1 VIYLSQT
8 RLMLESEQAISE
20 HASNG
25 VPVIRRVCT
34 QILSEPTRY
43 VRWHVRHEQRMTIVA
58 EMRRRQRQILA
69 LRAFSL
75 EQIHGS
81 ALVRYLRD
89 YHVVGEA
96 RDRTLHEFFGV
107 ADSRDAALM
116 AHRDYLLAASSQVC
130 ATDLLA
136 LANDDRGV
144 ELLND
149 YEQAYA
155 QFFSMFCESARAKQ
169 QGEAYLLEGLLP
181 EVRGVA
187 ANLRRRILDS
197 ESRRTPRPQ
206 VDRHLRLR
214 PLSIQSHKLVRLS
227 RDA

>member
-1 VIYLSQT
+1 
-8 RLMLESEQAISE
+8 
-20 HASNG
+20 
-25 VPVIRRVCT
+25 
-34 QILSEPTRY
+34 
-43 VRWHVRHEQRMTIVA
+43 
-58 EMRRRQRQILA
+58 
-69 LRAFSL
+69 
-75 EQIHGS
+75 
-81 ALVRYLRD
+81 
-89 YHVVGEA
+89 
-96 RDRTLHEFFGV
+96 
-107 ADSRDAALM
+107 M

-144 ELLND
+144 ELLSD

-169 QGEAYLLEGLLP
+169 AGEAYLLEGLLP

-197 ESRRTPRPQ
+197 DSRRAPRPQ
-206 VDRHLRLR
+206 VDRHLRPR

-227 RDA
+227 RDS

>member
-1 VIYLSQT
+1 
-8 RLMLESEQAISE
+8 MLESEQAISE

-25 VPVIRRVCT
+25 VPIIRRVCT
-34 QILSEPTRY
+34 QLLNEPTRY
-43 VRWHVRHEQRMTIVA
+43 VRWHVRHEQRMVVVA
-58 EMRRRQRQILA
+58 DMRRRQRQILA

-89 YHVVGEA
+89 YHVVGKA
-96 RDRTLHEFFGV
+96 RDRTLQEFFGV

-149 YEQAYA
+149 YENAYA
-155 QFFSMFCESARAKQ
+155 QFFSMFCESARAEQ
-169 QGEAYLLEGLLP
+169 EGEAYFLAGLLP
-181 EVRGVA
+181 EVRVVA
-187 ANLRRRILDS
+187 ANLRRRILEGD
-197 ESRRTPRPQ
+197 SRRTPRPQ
-206 VDRHLRLR
+206 VDRHLR
-214 PLSIQSHKLVRLS
+214 PLSIQSHKLIRLP
-227 RDA
+227 RDR